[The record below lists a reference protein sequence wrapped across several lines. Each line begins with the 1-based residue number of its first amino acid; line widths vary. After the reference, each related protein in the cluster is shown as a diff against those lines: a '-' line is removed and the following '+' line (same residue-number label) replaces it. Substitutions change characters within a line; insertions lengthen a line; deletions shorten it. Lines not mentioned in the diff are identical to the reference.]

1 MHTLDS
7 WVIIFDKLVSHI
19 TDSESGLANTSGF
32 VVDRFQSLSGT
43 REREKGQLTTEDN
56 GVEFTHPRIQDRG
69 RRNEGAAYG
78 NQTEEWRGWEE
89 SAKQCGRDVPPT

>member
-32 VVDRFQSLSGT
+32 VVDRFQSLSVTLGT
-43 REREKGQLTTEDN
+43 GKGRLTTEDN

-69 RRNEGAAYG
+69 RRNKSAAYG
-78 NQTEEWRGWEE
+78 NQTEERGLGGKRKAMR
-89 SAKQCGRDVPPT
+89 S